1 MVGWVARFVYAVS
14 TVQQCNARKDRR
26 RREEGERGA
35 VAVVVVVSRIAM
47 AVVVVT
53 AEETDSGWEVSQ
65 LVSSLG
71 QTQHA
76 AIACLDDLRVH

>member
-1 MVGWVARFVYAVS
+1 MPLVQYNNAMHGK
-14 TVQQCNARKDRR
+14 TV
-26 RREEGERGA
+26 RREKVA
-35 VAVVVVVSRIAM
+35 AVVVVVSRIAM
-47 AVVVVT
+47 AVVVLT

-76 AIACLDDLRVH
+76 AIA